1 MAKFVKK
8 DVAGYS
14 AEQREKLG
22 KVIAAL
28 SAEAQLKSQLALDQ
42 RDASII
48 QEGRSLIPDEMRCTE
63 CHQFHKTDET
73 ATAPDLGGYGSRRW
87 MFGFINNPTHADFH
101 CHRQHPLP
109 PFRASPMPPRT
120 QTPL

>member
-73 ATAPDLGGYGSRRW
+73 ATAPDLGGSGSRPLSLA
-87 MFGFINNPTHADFH
+87 FSHNPAPA
-101 CHRQHPLP
+101 R
-109 PFRASPMPPRT
+109 
-120 QTPL
+120 